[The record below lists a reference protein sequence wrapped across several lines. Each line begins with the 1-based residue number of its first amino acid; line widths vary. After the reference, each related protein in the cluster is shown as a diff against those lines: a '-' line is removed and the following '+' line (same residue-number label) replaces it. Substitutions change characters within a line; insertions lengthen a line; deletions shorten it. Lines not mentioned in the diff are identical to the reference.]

1 MFHAHTFPL
10 LGFLVHISDLVVRP
24 QNLEVV
30 SFVDEVQCSDELLGK
45 LFPLSAFTPES

>member
-1 MFHAHTFPL
+1 L
-10 LGFLVHISDLVVRP
+10 LWFLIYISDLVVRS

-45 LFPLSAFTPES
+45 LFL